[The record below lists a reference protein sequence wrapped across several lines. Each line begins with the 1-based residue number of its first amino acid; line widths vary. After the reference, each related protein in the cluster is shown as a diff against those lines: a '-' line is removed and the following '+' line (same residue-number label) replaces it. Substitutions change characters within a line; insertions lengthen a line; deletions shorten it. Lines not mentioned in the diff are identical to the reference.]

1 MSHMKKK
8 KRYKPKPLLH
18 IRFLILI
25 FALLFIFIMM
35 YKNVHIMKG
44 QIVDDPSITGYERNA
59 ILIQKEYNLYSDSN
73 INTTGL
79 KPLSTT
85 RDSRKIKPPDL
96 FYGSPV
102 PPFNKDSS
110 P

>member
-1 MSHMKKK
+1 
-8 KRYKPKPLLH
+8 
-18 IRFLILI
+18 
-25 FALLFIFIMM
+25 M

-73 INTTGL
+73 IITTGL

-85 RDSRKIKPPDL
+85 RESRKIKPPAL